1 MSLSIRDIKK
11 SKLKI
16 GRPKTT
22 GSGAPML
29 VRMHASQLAL
39 LDAWIAAQNEVF
51 TRPEAVRRLLMIA
64 LAATKKGGR

>member
-1 MSLSIRDIKK
+1 MSIAIRDIKK

-22 GSGAPML
+22 GTGTPML

-39 LDAWIAAQNEVF
+39 LDGWIAAQDEVL

-64 LAATKKGGR
+64 LAATRKGGR